1 MVDVSVDY
9 CSAVLSSLT
18 GMNRRQK
25 HNEDDALQFV
35 HATRKQQHLNVDNGT
50 PAPYIHY

>member
-18 GMNRRQK
+18 GTNTRQK
-25 HNEDDALQFV
+25 HNEDYALV
-35 HATRKQQHLNVDNGT
+35 RTRHKGAATLQRR
-50 PAPYIHY
+50 